1 MRVIG
6 INISHDTSIA
16 EVENGEVKYCHDEA
30 RFRRH
35 KFWDPDKLDGVYDK
49 GLQSIEANNIQ
60 VPDHLIFATFDRRNL
75 DWSIKASLIEDR
87 LLAEKFAHDCRSQP
101 LSMERIGDLMKEYGQ
116 HIDLDNQ
123 DDGEAD
129 HYFAQM
135 ISEYHW
141 NMSGYHLEP
150 EHHFYHAE
158 CGYHLSPYNKT
169 NEDAIAI
176 VWDGG
181 GAMRY
186 HDKYP
191 AYQEIESIYRCSSN
205 DVEPLLQYQV
215 LSNHRMVSDI
225 GWQFPNMGYDA
236 FHCLEPVTEMIDGA
250 ECVFTSKPSSGM
262 NFSQMS
268 VALGAD
274 EIGTGAGKV
283 MGMASYSHPVMQTG
297 IFSNFS
303 VAQQLEEESLR
314 DSIATIQKA
323 IDLNPDV
330 KNIVLS
336 GGYSLNCTNNYK
348 YLDAFP
354 DHQFFVDPIPHDGGT
369 GVGAALW
376 FERSILKGEVVANE
390 NEPSE
395 ETQEENTND

>member
-35 KFWDPDKLDGVYDK
+35 KFWDPDKLDGDHDK
-49 GLQSIEANNIQ
+49 GLQSIEQNNIQ
-60 VPDHLIFATFDRRNL
+60 EPDHLIFATFDRRNL
-75 DWSIKASLIEDR
+75 DWKIKASLIEDR
-87 LLAEKFAHDCRSQP
+87 LLSEKFAHDCRSQQ
-101 LSMERIGDLMKEYGQ
+101 LSMERIGELMQEYGQ

-141 NMSGYHLEP
+141 NMSGYHL
-150 EHHFYHAE
+150 
-158 CGYHLSPYNKT
+158 SPYNKT

-186 HDKYP
+186 YDKYP
-191 AYQEIESIYRCSSN
+191 AFQEIESIYRCSPK
-205 DVEPLLQYQV
+205 VEPKLQYQV
-215 LSNHRMVSDI
+215 LSNHRVVSDI

-236 FHCLEPVTEMIDGA
+236 FHCLTPVTEMIDGA

-303 VAQQLEEESLR
+303 VAQQLEEESLI

-323 IDLNPDV
+323 IDMNPDV

-376 FERSILKGEVVANE
+376 FERSISKGEVVANE
-390 NEPSE
+390 TSE

>member
-6 INISHDTSIA
+6 INISHDTSVA
-16 EVENGEVKYCHDEA
+16 EVENGELKYCHDEA

-35 KFWDPDKLDGVYDK
+35 KYWDPDKLDFDHDK
-49 GLQSIEANNIQ
+49 GLQCIEQNNIEE
-60 VPDHLIFATFDRRNL
+60 PDHLIFATFDRRNL
-75 DWSIKASLIEDR
+75 HWNIHTPLIEDR
-87 LLAEKFAHDCRSQP
+87 LLAEKFASDCRQQQ
-101 LSMERIGDLMKEYGQ
+101 LTQERIDELMQEYGK
-116 HIDLDNQ
+116 HIDLDK
-123 DDGEAD
+123 DESGEGDMRIAD
-129 HYFAQM
+129 LLAD
-135 ISEYHW
+135 YHW
-141 NMSGYHLEP
+141 NMQGYHIEP

-158 CGYHLSPYNKT
+158 CSYFLSPYNKD
-169 NEDAIAI
+169 NEDAISI

-186 HDKYP
+186 HESHP
-191 AYQEIESIYRCSSN
+191 AYQEVESIYLCKPGL
-205 DVEPLLQYQV
+205 EPELQWQK
-215 LSNHRMVSDI
+215 LSNHRMVTDI

-236 FHCLEPVTEMIDGA
+236 FTCLNDIQTEIDGVQL
-250 ECVFTSKPSSGM
+250 VFTSKPSSGM

-268 VALGAD
+268 VALGCD
-274 EIGTGAGKV
+274 EWGGAAGKV
-283 MGMASYSHPVMQTG
+283 MGMASYARPVETTG
-297 IFSNFS
+297 IFGNFS

-323 IDLNPDV
+323 VDLNPDV

-369 GVGAALW
+369 GAGAAIW
-376 FERSILKGEVVANE
+376 FERMLKNGTV
-390 NEPSE
+390 
-395 ETQEENTND
+395 TQETNND